1 MAASTCPDCRK
12 GALKWRTHLDGYR
25 PVDRFACERC
35 GYCVAE
41 EDWHVPAAPMRAGL
55 CRNCCGAL
63 EDETCTECGLSVTED
78 VEVHEELRSLIH
90 PTADRLSCARLAS
103 AMGRRL
109 IGLKLA
115 TCAAHDG
122 PQEQTARALRIALLR
137 QIGEE
142 GAALSDAR
150 QWTVDAADVS
160 LAWATYADE
169 LVLSGRKG
177 EAVQALQRAVDA
189 EPEAGRVRASLAAL
203 LMDLDH
209 YGPAQAEARA
219 VLEQK
224 GDREATLAALDVLAR
239 YVEKLIANND
249 AAAVRDAVSGLGDR
263 SRRHAAFL
271 CAHAWLALQDGERS
285 RARRELKLARKLQA
299 DHPLILQL
307 EARVKET
314 RKGWWSW

>member
-12 GALKWRTHLDGYR
+12 GSLKWRTHLDGYR
-25 PVDRFACERC
+25 PVDRFVCERC

-41 EDWHVPAAPMRAGL
+41 EDWHVPAAPMRPGQ
-55 CRNCCGAL
+55 CRNCCGPVRD
-63 EDETCTECGLSVTED
+63 DECDECGLAVAED
-78 VEVHEELRSLIH
+78 IEVHEELRCLIH

-115 TCAAHDG
+115 TAAAHDG
-122 PQEQTARALRIALLR
+122 PQEETARALRIALLR

-150 QWTVDAADVS
+150 QWTVDAGGES
-160 LAWATYADE
+160 LAWATYAEE

-177 EAVQALQRAVDA
+177 EAVQALQRAVAVDS
-189 EPEAGRVRASLAAL
+189 EAGKVRARLASL
-203 LMDLDH
+203 LMDLEH
-209 YGPAQAEARA
+209 YGRAQEEART
-219 VLEQK
+219 VLEQR

-239 YVEKLIANND
+239 FVEKLISNGD
-249 AAAVRDAVSGLGDR
+249 AAAVRAAVSGLGER

-271 CAHAWLALQDGERS
+271 CAHAWLALQDGERGK
-285 RARRELKLARKLQA
+285 ARRELKLARKLQA
-299 DHPLILQL
+299 DHPLIPSL
-307 EARVKET
+307 EARLSEAKT
-314 RKGWWSW
+314 GWWSW